1 MLNLPRKNNQKGQA
15 LLLVLLSMSV
25 VLTVVLSI
33 VSRSIL
39 DVAVTTGE
47 EEALRAFSA
56 AEAGVERALI
66 IGSDIGKTNIG
77 DAEFTTGVSGFA
89 SGVGEFVHPV
99 NIFSGE
105 SLTAWFVDHDT
116 DGNLECSPSKPCFTG
131 RTIKICWGK
140 EGSSFSDAITPA
152 MEVSVVYAET
162 PGVYGTIKIARAV
175 FDPNTARR
183 GSNNFGS
190 TDAGSCTI
198 SGRTFPFQKTIYL
211 DPIPPLGLGI
221 STAVLDAQNGLQYA
235 KLTMYYNSA
244 ESHPV
249 GVDVNFDG
257 NSPLPSQ
264 GVKIES
270 LGTSGS
276 SNRKIEVF
284 QSYGETPPIFE
295 SVLFSPSG
303 VVK

>member
-1 MLNLPRKNNQKGQA
+1 MFDLPIKNNQKGQA
-15 LLLVLLSMSV
+15 LLLVLLSMAV

-66 IGSDIGKTNIG
+66 VGSDIGKTDIG

-105 SLTAWFVDHDT
+105 SLTAWFVDHDA
-116 DGNLECSPSKPCFTG
+116 DGNLECSASKPCFTG
-131 RTIKICWGK
+131 RTIKVCWGK
-140 EGSSFSDAITPA
+140 EGTSSSDATTPA
-152 MEVSVVYAET
+152 MEVTVVYTET
-162 PGVYGTIKIARAV
+162 PGDYGTTRIARAV
-175 FDPNTARR
+175 FDPNGARR
-183 GSNNFGS
+183 SSNNFSS

-198 SGRTFPFQKTIYL
+198 SGRTLPFQKTIYL
-211 DPIPPLGLGI
+211 DSDLGI
-221 STAVLDAQNGLQYA
+221 DAATILDVQNGLQYA
-235 KLTMYYNSA
+235 KLTMYYNSV

-249 GVDVNFDG
+249 GVDVNFPG
-257 NSPLPSQ
+257 NSTLPSQ

-284 QSYGETPPIFE
+284 RSYGETPPVFE